1 MGSWLLASAGF
12 CLLWGLSVV
21 SRALCPKHHY
31 SALSLAV
38 GRCIGHWG
46 LCMQT
51 PWTSRKKK
59 KKEIMKYQGREKS
72 CHMHFTQPAQDL
84 AVCVYSGKENVSNWD
99 PQLNPATFWI
109 LLKTRHGTKK
119 GFSLLFSVFCLFACF
134 QEERFSR
141 SLPCCNLL
149 RVFEC
154 ACKSLL
160 CLVDWKRSEK
170 DWGWGEEGN
179 HSQSLQT
186 FYKSF
191 KFFDSL
197 WLKYIQTLCKNR
209 N

>member
-1 MGSWLLASAGF
+1 MGSWLLASAFYGGSLW
-12 CLLWGLSVV
+12 CLGLSVPNTTTLH
-21 SRALCPKHHY
+21 SPWLWAGALGTGGSVCRHHGP
-31 SALSLAV
+31 A
-38 GRCIGHWG
+38 G
-46 LCMQT
+46 
-51 PWTSRKKK
+51 KKK
-59 KKEIMKYQGREKS
+59 NEIMKYQGREKS